1 MYILHIVLIT
11 AVPRTCRRTHAR
23 DVTRRTFACVL
34 QPQSLVSDTKAEI
47 ARLFGSSPTK
57 TPPVDKKKEP
67 GKKKRVVIRAP
78 PGPPPKTKEEKELD
92 KLEKEGARTSMIELI
107 VALRAAFSGVPCDS
121 GVSSICRV
129 QYLLYSACASYSCIV
144 CMRQCWA
151 VAA

>member
-23 DVTRRTFACVL
+23 DVTRRTFAWVL

-57 TPPVDKKKEP
+57 TPPADKKKEP

-92 KLEKEGARTSMIELI
+92 KLEKEGARTPMIEL
-107 VALRAAFSGVPCDS
+107 RAACSGVPCDS

-144 CMRQCWA
+144 CMWQCWV

>member
-1 MYILHIVLIT
+1 MYILHIVLTI
-11 AVPRTCRRTHAR
+11 AVHVRPTCRRTHAR
-23 DVTRRTFACVL
+23 DVTRRTFVCVCVL

-67 GKKKRVVIRAP
+67 GKKKRVVLRAP

-92 KLEKEGARTSMIELI
+92 KLEKEGARTPMIEL
-107 VALRAAFSGVPCDS
+107 RAACSGVPCDS

-144 CMRQCWA
+144 CMR
-151 VAA
+151 